1 MLRIVRIQPQF
12 SGKGVLGH
20 SPKRVLVWGPR
31 RDARPAGERR
41 SGGAL
46 EGCLS
51 HRDSDP
57 TWSKARDDAYAQKE
71 RPGGEPHRLCT
82 LQNQR
87 DAVRRDETIAIVCA
101 VNPSVSLTAASSPYT
116 GKPFGWGDALPLRK
130 GGYGH
135 EKAPGRWSPQG
146 SFLIKFNL
154 NGPRSHPPNRRYR
167 IRPLKPGGRG
177 GQRPPH
183 RR

>member
-1 MLRIVRIQPQF
+1 MKKSNQKSLGENPETPDAPVRPDRKVYDLPDLGLDDAYKVFILIRSLLAAGSKIKCAAGTLRAYLRRRTDDVYIVRIQPQI

-57 TWSKARDDAYAQKE
+57 TWSKARDDA
-71 RPGGEPHRLCT
+71 
-82 LQNQR
+82 
-87 DAVRRDETIAIVCA
+87 
-101 VNPSVSLTAASSPYT
+101 
-116 GKPFGWGDALPLRK
+116 
-130 GGYGH
+130 H
-135 EKAPGRWSPQG
+135 E
-146 SFLIKFNL
+146 
-154 NGPRSHPPNRRYR
+154 
-167 IRPLKPGGRG
+167 
-177 GQRPPH
+177 
-183 RR
+183 

>member
-1 MLRIVRIQPQF
+1 MLFGGSFLLPICSYPNKMRRRHLESVSAALYGRCFCIVRIQPQF

-57 TWSKARDDAYAQKE
+57 TWSKARDNAHIQK
-71 RPGGEPHRLCT
+71 
-82 LQNQR
+82 
-87 DAVRRDETIAIVCA
+87 
-101 VNPSVSLTAASSPYT
+101 
-116 GKPFGWGDALPLRK
+116 
-130 GGYGH
+130 
-135 EKAPGRWSPQG
+135 
-146 SFLIKFNL
+146 
-154 NGPRSHPPNRRYR
+154 
-167 IRPLKPGGRG
+167 
-177 GQRPPH
+177 
-183 RR
+183 